1 MKFKKVKSSDVSTG
15 LVQVSGAGVGFMATN
30 GIANAIAKVDDEALM
45 TEEQKKTKMYVAVAS
60 ILVGGALAVALDGSD
75 TTTLGV
81 KSAGIGL
88 AAGGIKGLVSH
99 FAKDSAQT
107 LPTNT
112 TTATTMKRF
121 VAGALGCPCDEKPVY
136 SYPSLN
142 RPSLNRPSSLRS
154 IANLPVMPPRQERAG
169 VYDNFNLA

>member
-15 LVQVSGAGVGFMATN
+15 LVQVGGAGVGFMATN
-30 GIANAIAKVDDEALM
+30 GLANAIAKVDDEALM

-60 ILVGGALAVALDGSD
+60 ILVGGALVVALDGND
-75 TTTLGV
+75 TATMGI
-81 KSAGIGL
+81 KAIGIGMSAGGV
-88 AAGGIKGLVSH
+88 KGLVSH

-107 LPTNT
+107 MPANT

-121 VAGALGCPCDEKPVY
+121 VAGALGCPCEERLY
-136 SYPSLN
+136 SPPSLN

-154 IANLPVMPPRQERAG
+154 ASNLPVMPQRQERAG
-169 VYDNFNLA
+169 VYDNFTLA